1 MNIKKLI
8 HEEIEEF
15 DLRPLFEEDEF
26 DPLGHINK
34 PENKE
39 ESLDW
44 VSKLEIKDEDCI
56 LGMSKNNAKLDWPF
70 FSLPAGYTCPFA
82 KGCKTFAAK
91 WKGTSREGE
100 WVKPD
105 SWEHNY
111 KMGPEAEYLCYAA
124 RAQAQYPSANISAF
138 NNLNLLK
145 EFKNDVEGMSNL
157 ILRSL
162 KYHGFDNTDLFR
174 VHEAGD
180 FFSQT
185 YFDAWMEVAR
195 KQPGTLFYAYTV
207 SLPYWITRKGS
218 IPRNFKLIASWDDSN
233 KDVIE
238 REGLRYARVVS
249 GVEEARELGLRID
262 VDDMLAWGTDESFAL
277 PLHGSQPK
285 GTEAAEIR
293 KQQKKKDDSGQS
305 FDDKIKSG
313 KKMNQ
318 SYKDELRTNIRRTL
332 RNETL
337 DLYGK
342 STINE
347 ANEWGGTGRDLEMRG
362 HRGYG
367 KDVYVHRNLNAPPY
381 FSIKQTGGATGGK
394 VIGYDTSIHLKDVKF
409 IVGER
414 GNKEVLPKEFGGE
427 GKAKNVHAGAVGKHV
442 SSGQNYDV
450 DGWELVRYNPRDGH
464 KNFIIASTEEPI
476 HSAKEAILMNGK
488 EVWVKL

>member
-8 HEEIEEF
+8 QEEIEEF
-15 DLRPLFEEDEF
+15 DLGPLFEDDQF
-26 DPLGHINK
+26 DPLGHLGG
-34 PENKE
+34 E
-39 ESLDW
+39 EQPSEE
-44 VSKLEIKDEDCI
+44 LEVDEKEDCV
-56 LGMSKNNAKLDWPF
+56 LGMSKDNAKLDWPF
-70 FSLPAGYTCPFA
+70 LSLPAGYTCPFA
-82 KGCKTFAAK
+82 KGCKTFPAK
-91 WKGTSREGE
+91 WKGTAKKGE
-100 WVKPD
+100 WVKPG
-105 SWEHNY
+105 SWDKNY
-111 KMGPEAEYLCYAA
+111 KMGPEAEYLCYAG

-138 NNLNLLK
+138 KNINLLK
-145 EFKNDVEGMSNL
+145 KLKTSDEMAEL
-157 ILRSL
+157 IVRSL
-162 KYHGFDNTDLFR
+162 KYHGFDKSDLFR

-185 YFDAWMEVAR
+185 YFDAWMEAAR
-195 KQPGTLFYAYTV
+195 RVPGTLFYAYTV
-207 SLPYWITRKGS
+207 SLPYWISRKGS

-262 VDDMLAWGTDESFAL
+262 VDDMLAWGSDDSFAL

-293 KQQKKKDDSGQS
+293 KQQRKKDDTGKS
-305 FDDKIKSG
+305 FDDKIKAG
-313 KKMNQ
+313 KKTNQ
-318 SYKDELRTNIRRTL
+318 QYKDELRAQIRQTL
-332 RNETL
+332 RNETY
-337 DLYGK
+337 DFYGK
-342 STINE
+342 STIKE
-347 ANEWGGTGRDLEMRG
+347 ANEWGGAGRDLEMRG
-362 HRGYG
+362 HRDY
-367 KDVYVHRNLNAPPY
+367 DNNIYVHRNLNAPPY
-381 FSIKQTGGATGGK
+381 FSIKKAGGATGGK

-442 SSGQNYDV
+442 SSGQDYNV
-450 DGWELVRYNPRDGH
+450 EGWQLVRYNPRDGH

-488 EVWVKL
+488 EVWVKI

>member
-1 MNIKKLI
+1 MKKLKKMNIKKILK
-8 HEEIEEF
+8 EEIDEF
-15 DLRPLFEEDEF
+15 DLKHLFEGEEF
-26 DPLGHINK
+26 DPLGHLGGQEQTSEVFEVNEK
-34 PENKE
+34 
-39 ESLDW
+39 
-44 VSKLEIKDEDCI
+44 EDCV

-111 KMGPEAEYLCYAA
+111 KMGPDAEYLCYAG

-145 EFKNDVEGMSNL
+145 KLKTSDEMADL
-157 ILRSL
+157 IVRSL
-162 KYHGFDNTDLFR
+162 KYHGFDKSDLFR

-180 FFSQT
+180 FYSQT

-195 KQPGTLFYAYTV
+195 RVPGTLFYAYTV
-207 SLPYWITRKGS
+207 SLPYWIARKGS

-249 GVEEARELGLRID
+249 GEEEARQLGLRID
-262 VDDMLAWGTDESFAL
+262 VDDMLAWGTDESFVL

-293 KQQKKKDDSGQS
+293 KQQKKKGESGLS

-313 KKMNQ
+313 KKKNQ
-318 SYKDELRTNIRRTL
+318 TYKDTLRSQIRQTL
-332 RNETL
+332 RNE
-337 DLYGK
+337 G
-342 STINE
+342 
-347 ANEWGGTGRDLEMRG
+347 
-362 HRGYG
+362 
-367 KDVYVHRNLNAPPY
+367 
-381 FSIKQTGGATGGK
+381 
-394 VIGYDTSIHLKDVKF
+394 
-409 IVGER
+409 
-414 GNKEVLPKEFGGE
+414 
-427 GKAKNVHAGAVGKHV
+427 
-442 SSGQNYDV
+442 
-450 DGWELVRYNPRDGH
+450 
-464 KNFIIASTEEPI
+464 
-476 HSAKEAILMNGK
+476 
-488 EVWVKL
+488 WVKQ